1 LISKAGEAEEVK
13 MADRG
18 ELNFNRNVL
27 LAVDDSENARRAVA
41 YVAFMLGRLKDSRVT
56 LLHVISEPEED
67 YFAELEEKKKWLDQY
82 RGRVETFLEQY
93 RRELIEAGF
102 PAEAVTTSAPRRYCP
117 SIAECILSELDRSQY
132 GTLVVGRQGL
142 SRKEEF
148 LFGSVSSKTVGHA
161 RNCAVWVVA

>member
-1 LISKAGEAEEVK
+1 
-13 MADRG
+13 MTNRD
-18 ELNFNRNVL
+18 ELHFNRNVL
-27 LAVDDSENARRAVA
+27 LAVDDSQNARRAVA
-41 YVAFMLGRLKDSRVT
+41 YVAFMLGRVEGCRVT

-67 YFAELEEKKKWLDQY
+67 YFATIEEKQRWLEQY
-82 RGRVETFLEQY
+82 RRRIETRLEQY

-102 PAEAVTTSAPRRYCP
+102 PEEAVQTSAPLRHCP
-117 SIAECILSELDRSQY
+117 SIAECILSELDRTRY

-148 LFGSVSSKTVGHA
+148 LFGSVSSRIVGHA

>member
-1 LISKAGEAEEVK
+1 
-13 MADRG
+13 MANRF

-41 YVAFMLGRLKDSRVT
+41 YVAYMLGGVHDSSVT

-67 YFAELEEKKKWLDQY
+67 YFARIEEKQKWLEHY
-82 RGRVETFLEQY
+82 RQRAETFLEQY
-93 RRELIEAGF
+93 RRELIDAGF
-102 PAEAVTTSAPRRYCP
+102 PEDAVKTSSPLRYCP
-117 SIAECILSELDRSQY
+117 SIAECILAEMDRTRY

-148 LFGSVSSKTVGHA
+148 LFGSVSSRIVGHA
-161 RNCAVWVVA
+161 SNCAVWVVA

>member
-1 LISKAGEAEEVK
+1 
-13 MADRG
+13 MTDRS

-41 YVAFMLGRLKDSRVT
+41 YVAYMLAGLEGSQVT

-67 YFAELEEKKKWLDQY
+67 YFAKIEEKQEW
-82 RGRVETFLEQY
+82 LEQY
-93 RRELIEAGF
+93 RRRVEGFLAQYRREMLDAGF
-102 PAEAVTTSAPRRYCP
+102 PAEAVQTSAPLRSCP
-117 SIAECILSELDRSQY
+117 SIAECILSELDRTRY

-148 LFGSVSSKTVGHA
+148 LFGSVSSKIVGHA

>member
-1 LISKAGEAEEVK
+1 
-13 MADRG
+13 MANRF

-41 YVAFMLGRLKDSRVT
+41 YVAFMLGGIEDSRVT

-67 YFAELEEKKKWLDQY
+67 YFAKIEEKQKWLDQY
-82 RGRVETFLEQY
+82 RRRVETFLEQY
-93 RRELIEAGF
+93 RRELIDAGF
-102 PAEAVTTSAPRRYCP
+102 PAEAVKTSSPLRSCP
-117 SIAECILSELDRSQY
+117 SIAECILAELDRSQY

-148 LFGSVSSKTVGHA
+148 LFGSVSSKIVGHA

>member
-1 LISKAGEAEEVK
+1 VAGEAGEGN
-13 MADRG
+13 MTNRD

-41 YVAFMLGRLKDSRVT
+41 YVAFMLGGMEGSRVT

-67 YFAELEEKKKWLDQY
+67 YFAQIEEKQKWLDQY
-82 RGRVETFLEQY
+82 RRRVETFLARY
-93 RRELIEAGF
+93 RRELIDAGF
-102 PAEAVTTSAPRRYCP
+102 PEEAVTISSPLRYCP
-117 SIAECILSELDRSQY
+117 SIAECILSELDRTQY

-148 LFGSVSSKTVGHA
+148 LFGSVSSRIVGHA

>member
-1 LISKAGEAEEVK
+1 
-13 MADRG
+13 MTDRS

-41 YVAFMLGRLKDSRVT
+41 YVAYMLAGLEGSRVT

-67 YFAELEEKKKWLDQY
+67 YFAKIEEKEEWLERY
-82 RGRVETFLEQY
+82 RRRVEGFLEQY
-93 RRELIEAGF
+93 RRELLDAGF
-102 PAEAVTTSAPRRYCP
+102 PAEAVQTSAPLRSCP
-117 SIAECILSELDRSQY
+117 SIAECILTELDRTRY

-148 LFGSVSSKTVGHA
+148 LFGSVSSKIVGHA